1 MQKACFTLHS
11 KMNIENELSQF
22 DELIRLEED
31 NLRTAVTCSKDLY
44 GQDDIIESK
53 FQELLDLIQEKRY
66 VEGMKITMAVIN
78 RREIDIQG
86 IHLHRSSNCIFKAE
100 KNYQLLINNI
110 FSKKILYSFQQFM
123 PKNFFQS
130 TLLLKY

>member
-1 MQKACFTLHS
+1 MIYYFSIKIFKSFFLQKACFTLHS

-31 NLRTAVTCSKDLY
+31 NLRTAVTSSKDLY

-66 VEGMKITMAVIN
+66 VK
-78 RREIDIQG
+78 G
-86 IHLHRSSNCIFKAE
+86 IRPRKLFNYFIFPK
-100 KNYQLLINNI
+100 KLLNLVV
-110 FSKKILYSFQQFM
+110 KG
-123 PKNFFQS
+123 
-130 TLLLKY
+130 

>member
-1 MQKACFTLHS
+1 
-11 KMNIENELSQF
+11 MNIENELSQF

-31 NLRTAVTCSKDLY
+31 NLRTAVTSSKDLY

-66 VEGMKITMAVIN
+66 VEGMKITKAVIN

-86 IHLHRSSNCIFKAE
+86 FHFHRIDSNCIFKAE
-100 KNYQLLINNI
+100 KITSN
-110 FSKKILYSFQQFM
+110 
-123 PKNFFQS
+123 
-130 TLLLKY
+130 